1 MQDRLNV
8 LSNGSSLSKED
19 RRGVIA
25 VIKAHSMQ
33 RMLKVGC
40 AAVAL
45 TAIGSCRG
53 AAWADETKI
62 PIVFSGGH
70 ETDRRDGGRPVVL
83 VAAGLGVSP
92 ELFREAFRGVTPAR
106 GGPPSRAQA
115 QRNKRALLKVLGPH
129 GVTNERLDE
138 VSDYY
143 RYRPERGELWR
154 CRPARAQAIVK
165 DGRVTRIEITEAG
178 AGYSSPPKATVQG
191 FEKTP
196 LEVKLHFDK
205 DVETN
210 GSITAIEIA
219 TEKESAK
226 SPARP

>member
-1 MQDRLNV
+1 MRT
-8 LSNGSSLSKED
+8 
-19 RRGVIA
+19 A
-25 VIKAHSMQ
+25 
-33 RMLKVGC
+33 LKIGY

-45 TAIGSCRG
+45 TAIGSFCG
-53 AAWADETKI
+53 AAWADEMKI
-62 PIVFSGGH
+62 PIRFTGGH
-70 ETDRRDGGRPVVL
+70 ETDRRDHGRPVVL

-143 RYRPERGELWR
+143 RYRPELGELWR
-154 CRPARAQAIVK
+154 CRPAKAQAIVK
-165 DGRVTRIEITEAG
+165 DGRVTRIEVTEAG
-178 AGYSSPPKATVQG
+178 AGYSSLPKATIQG
-191 FEKTP
+191 FEATP

-205 DVETN
+205 DLETN
-210 GSITAIEIA
+210 GSIKGIEILR
-219 TEKESAK
+219 EKKPAK
-226 SPARP
+226 SPTPPRSDD

>member
-1 MQDRLNV
+1 MRSPLKLV
-8 LSNGSSLSKED
+8 
-19 RRGVIA
+19 GV
-25 VIKAHSMQ
+25 
-33 RMLKVGC
+33 
-40 AAVAL
+40 L
-45 TAIGSCRG
+45 TAFTALASCRVG
-53 AAWADETKI
+53 ESADEMKI
-62 PIVFSGGH
+62 PIKFSGGH

-154 CRPARAQAIVK
+154 VRPAQAVAIVK
-165 DGRVTRIEITEAG
+165 DGRLVRIEISEGG
-178 AGYSSPPKATVQG
+178 AGYSSPPKATVKG
-191 FEKTP
+191 FEATP

-205 DVETN
+205 DLETN
-210 GSITAIEIA
+210 GSIEAIEVA
-219 TEKESAK
+219 KKKKPAK
-226 SPARP
+226 SPLPSE